1 MGKQTVQKLHAAEAT
16 AIDNGMATASGN
28 GMDTIDQ
35 YDGITDVA
43 SDAIDH
49 IIDYSI
55 GDDCIYAASGRLH
68 AGERGIDTDTALIT
82 TVTVSTD
89 GTDAGQEGESGI

>member
-1 MGKQTVQKLHAAEAT
+1 MGKQTIQKTHAAEVT

-43 SDAIDH
+43 SDAID
-49 IIDYSI
+49 YSI
-55 GDDCIYAASGRLH
+55 DDDCIYAAAGRLH
-68 AGERGIDTDTALIT
+68 AGERGIDTDTALTT
-82 TVTVSTD
+82 TVMVSTD